1 MRSRSY
7 KFTGKVVPP
16 TAGTGPA
23 CNLESWEFPHF
34 AVPPRSRCGPA
45 YSNCV
50 LSRASS
56 NSSFKT
62 LPPMHILPIPSF
74 AAAMFPHHIYLFSTP
89 SSSFHSFFLQCCC
102 SMASVDRT
110 CAKRQPERT
119 AVTSGENMGRER
131 FCFWGRPSL

>member
-1 MRSRSY
+1 MRPRSY
-7 KFTGKVVPP
+7 KLTGKVVPP
-16 TAGTGPA
+16 TAGP
-23 CNLESWEFPHF
+23 
-34 AVPPRSRCGPA
+34 VPPATWNRGNSHILRSRRGPA

-50 LSRASS
+50 LSRAAATAALRHYPHAHPSHS
-56 NSSFKT
+56 IICSGHVPTSH
-62 LPPMHILPIPSF
+62 LPLFHPFFQLPF
-74 AAAMFPHHIYLFSTP
+74 L
-89 SSSFHSFFLQCCC
+89 FLQCCR